1 MMYYPLIKHEFHTV
15 KVVTDSVHIENLLVK
30 SSLSKVENHVMVSG
44 VPFRYALEI
53 MACF

>member
-15 KVVTDSVHIENLLVK
+15 MVVTDSVHIENLLVT
-30 SSLSKVENHVMVSG
+30 SSLSNIENHSLVSG